1 MICSG
6 RYYFVACQWTEFVAG
21 TGFWI
26 SGTLL
31 IFYFCHVMEHFN
43 GIPWMK
49 IEMGICG
56 LWTMF
61 FFASGIALA
70 VKIRYSLA
78 QPLKILKINN
88 LKKKQKKN
96 FFEIFF

>member
-1 MICSG
+1 
-6 RYYFVACQWTEFVAG
+6 
-21 TGFWI
+21 
-26 SGTLL
+26 
-31 IFYFCHVMEHFN
+31 MEHFN

-88 LKKKQKKN
+88 LRKKN
-96 FFEIFF
+96 VNIFLANLGARRSVRQFRNFFGNIFYEIFMDENRNGKCGL